1 MLYHTY
7 NTALLGNSKNV
18 FLLLTCHGT
27 EGDGFSLHCDSQ
39 LTRICIWQRSSV
51 PCCIYNI
58 ITRRLLHLLYYYTC
72 VVNIQNKLHTY
83 VQLTFR
89 FKEKGLKKM
98 DHQLTLNFLDTL
110 SRA

>member
-1 MLYHTY
+1 MLYYTY

-51 PCCIYNI
+51 PCCIY
-58 ITRRLLHLLYYYTC
+58 
-72 VVNIQNKLHTY
+72 
-83 VQLTFR
+83 
-89 FKEKGLKKM
+89 
-98 DHQLTLNFLDTL
+98 
-110 SRA
+110 